1 MVQVSWHLYLPV
13 VTVNSA
19 HLFWAPVHLD
29 QLKCPVFTS
38 DQPWYTAS
46 HHRQADR
53 RCAFKNETS
62 PSDSSDM
69 QTSVSPAEI
78 TTCHLHYLSADTA
91 ALTSTLLLSS
101 HEVAICSSTDDRSDV
116 TMSPQ
121 VAAHL
126 FGAITKLIW
135 KFISR
140 VGTRQTPEAALQC
153 GSTGENYFD
162 PSPLGE
168 SAASDRPRKK
178 SRRVGWRA
186 TNQYTPHFQRLQ
198 AYFNLF
204 MSQVFSFTLS
214 VERRAHGVLCNLSPL
229 LLSPTTSYGLSW
241 SFLLSQIFSS
251 SLSLLSCPTDE
262 HLAVHHISPSG
273 KYVTC
278 SWKLG

>member
-38 DQPWYTAS
+38 DKPWYAAS

-53 RCAFKNETS
+53 RCVFKNKTS

-101 HEVAICSSTDDRSDV
+101 HEVAICSSTDDRNEV

-126 FGAITKLIW
+126 LGAITKLIW

-178 SRRVGWRA
+178 SRRVGVGLQI
-186 TNQYTPHFQRLQ
+186 NTPPTSSDCRLTLICSWVKFFFHSLSEEKSARRVVQ
-198 AYFNLF
+198 LVA
-204 MSQVFSFTLS
+204 SATLS
-214 VERRAHGVLCNLSPL
+214 YYL
-229 LLSPTTSYGLSW
+229 LW
-241 SFLLSQIFSS
+241 
-251 SLSLLSCPTDE
+251 SLLVFPLVSNI
-262 HLAVHHISPSG
+262 LF
-273 KYVTC
+273 
-278 SWKLG
+278 